1 MAKPPP
7 RQAALEQL
15 KEFDF
20 ARARV
25 SIWVFKK
32 RSAGNNT
39 LSFSAAWVDIA
50 SRLAK
55 ELKDIAKATRDA
67 FTEVAEYGLLQQP
80 NETEL
85 LAISKTDTQF
95 QTLADAIAGRE
106 ETHQANTRKDLDNA
120 AGYIVKFSSKGTL
133 ILCVRKA
140 SSEWRVRKSS
150 SLLNLIF
157 VQQQLDIEEDPV
169 FRIARAFDFFVVDK
183 YLLIAD
189 KRAFESLLNYKTTYE
204 NSFIELRSEEAFVEL
219 FSDMT
224 PMQDY
229 VGTNA
234 MQLRRMA
241 VVRKKGLY
249 KNPEYIA
256 RLRKVNG
263 QRKWK
268 IIFDE
273 KGRIVPTAETARDIM
288 QVLLDH
294 RLYSELSLAT
304 YDVPSTTPV

>member
-1 MAKPPP
+1 MAKPLP

-25 SIWVFKK
+25 SLWVFKK
-32 RSAGNNT
+32 RSAADNT

-55 ELKDIAKATRDA
+55 ELKEIAKAARVA
-67 FTEVAEYGLLQQP
+67 FTEVGDYGLLQQP

-85 LAISKTDTQF
+85 LAIAKKDTQF
-95 QTLADAIAGRE
+95 QTLADAVAGRE
-106 ETHQANTRKDLDNA
+106 EEHQANSRKDLDNA
-120 AGYIVKFSSKGTL
+120 AGYIVKFSSKGTA

-140 SSEWRVRKSS
+140 SSEWRARKSN

-157 VQQQLDIEEDPV
+157 VQQQLDIEDDPV
-169 FRIARAFDFFVVDK
+169 FRIARLFDFFAVDDH
-183 YLLIAD
+183 LLIAD
-189 KRAFESLLNYKTTYE
+189 KRAFESLLNYKMTYE
-204 NSFIELRSEEAFVEL
+204 NSFVELRGEKAFVEL

-224 PMQDY
+224 PLQEY

-241 VVRKKGLY
+241 VIRGKGLY
-249 KNPEYIA
+249 KDKAYIA
-256 RLRKVNG
+256 RLQSVNVARG
-263 QRKWK
+263 WG
-268 IIFDE
+268 IYFDAN
-273 KGRIVPTAETARDIM
+273 GRIAPTDETVRIIL

-294 RLYSELSLAT
+294 RLYSELSLTT